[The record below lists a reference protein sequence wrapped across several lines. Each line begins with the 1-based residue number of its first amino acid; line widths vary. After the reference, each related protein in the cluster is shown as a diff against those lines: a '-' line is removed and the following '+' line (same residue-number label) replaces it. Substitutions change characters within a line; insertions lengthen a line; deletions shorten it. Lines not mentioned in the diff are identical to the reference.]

1 MIKNALKG
9 LSLFLAAFLLQRVA
23 FAEEV
28 LELPTEE
35 LATESVY
42 PVFDKPVSVKNRNI
56 NTTGRFEVGGYY
68 GNALTEPIFN
78 VSKFGF
84 AGYYHVSE
92 EHAIGLFFEANA
104 SGLSKYGE
112 QLTDVPGSTPG
123 SHIHIDFTRAPAPQS
138 TFMAD
143 YNFKAFYGKMS
154 LSKSMVFNL
163 STFGTASA
171 GIIKYQNKAYPGIAL
186 GLGQKY
192 YMTKQFSLRWDLRM
206 FVNNAPVPYYN
217 STGNPYTLDPDPT
230 TNAGKT
236 APPFDQFS
244 ERLTYT
250 TNLNIGG
257 AYMF

>member
-9 LSLFLAAFLLQRVA
+9 LSLFLAAFLLQRAA
-23 FAEEV
+23 FAAEV
-28 LELPTEE
+28 VELPTEE

-56 NTTGRFEVGGYY
+56 TTAGRYEIGGYY

-78 VSKFGF
+78 VSKFGI
-84 AGYYHVSE
+84 AGYYHWSE
-92 EHAIGLFFEANA
+92 DHAIGAFFEANM

-112 QLTDVPGSTPG
+112 QLKEVPGASGGT
-123 SHIHIDFTRAPAPQS
+123 IHLDFTRAPAPRS
-138 TFMAD
+138 TLMVD

-154 LSKSMVFNL
+154 LSKSLVFNL
-163 STFGTASA
+163 STFGSA
-171 GIIKYQNKAYPGIAL
+171 AAGMVQYQNKSYPGIAL

-192 YMTKQFSLRWDLRM
+192 YLGKQFSLRWDIRM
-206 FVNNAPVPYYN
+206 FMNNAPIPFFATQNGYSLN
-217 STGNPYTLDPDPT
+217 PT
-230 TNAGKT
+230 TPGTT
-236 APPFDQFS
+236 APSYDLFS

-250 TNLNIGG
+250 TNLGIGV